1 MGSDGVTRQEAIRQ
15 ERQMQEKSLSQ
26 VGWTTV
32 GRTSLLADAYLFNGD
47 LNVIYMTGWWFQTF
61 FIFHNIWDNP
71 SHWLSYFSE
80 GRVYHQPDEL

>member
-32 GRTSLLADAYLFNGD
+32 GRTSLLADVYLFNGD

-71 SHWLSYFSE
+71 SHWLSHFSE
-80 GRVYHQPDEL
+80 G